1 MEGKLRNMTSIYIL
15 DDNDRMLLL
24 YRMGSKVIND
34 SYTGTAGGHFETYE
48 LNDAYAC
55 VMRELEEETHLTAED
70 ITEPKLRYI
79 TLKNKN
85 GEIRQNYYFFA
96 HLLSKG
102 KKIASNEGSLKW
114 FSMDETKEL
123 NMPFTAKYVVEHYIS
138 TGKNTDKLYGGIAV
152 ESGVNFTE
160 LLDF

>member
-24 YRMGSKVIND
+24 YRMGSKVISD
-34 SYTGTAGGHFETYE
+34 SYTGTAGGHFEKDE
-48 LNDAYAC
+48 LNDAYSC
-55 VMRELEEETHLTAED
+55 VMRELKEETHLTKED
-70 ITEPKLRYI
+70 ISEPKLRYI
-79 TLKNKN
+79 TLKNKT
-85 GEIRQNYYFFA
+85 GEIRLNYYFFA
-96 HLLSKG
+96 KLSNNK
-102 KKIASNEGSLKW
+102 KKIASNEGTLQW
-114 FSMDETKEL
+114 FSEEETKDL
-123 NMPFTAKYVVEHYIS
+123 KMPFTAKYVVKHYIS